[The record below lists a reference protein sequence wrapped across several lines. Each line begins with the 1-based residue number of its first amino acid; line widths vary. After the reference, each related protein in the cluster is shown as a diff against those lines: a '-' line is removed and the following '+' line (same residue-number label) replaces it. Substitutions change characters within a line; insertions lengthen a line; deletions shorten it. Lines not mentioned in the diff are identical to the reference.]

1 MIDKE
6 TGYEDW
12 LKNLKA
18 GDKVLLCCRNR
29 YSANKSYM
37 LKDVTDITK
46 NGKIKLDG
54 GITCSA
60 DGKPSKKDLWKD
72 YTFELIMPTSE
83 RGKEILENKFRLET
97 MELIR
102 NVAWGTKVL
111 SIEQLR
117 LIRNVIEGCA

>member
-46 NGKIKLDG
+46 NGKIKFDG
-54 GITCSA
+54 GITCNA

>member
-46 NGKIKLDG
+46 NGKIKFDG

-72 YTFELIMPTSE
+72 YTFELIMQTSE

-111 SIEQLR
+111 SIEQLK

>member
-1 MIDKE
+1 M
-6 TGYEDW
+6 
-12 LKNLKA
+12 
-18 GDKVLLCCRNR
+18 LLCCRNR

-46 NGKIKLDG
+46 NGKIKFDG

-60 DGKPSKKDLWKD
+60 DGKTSKKDLWKD

-102 NVAWGTKVL
+102 NVAWGMKVL